1 MQPSDLEHLA
11 VPGDPQ
17 LHPDGLRT
25 AYVLTE
31 IDVGED
37 RYVRTIHLHDRA
49 GTRRFTHGPSDT
61 APRWSPDGRW
71 LAFLRT
77 GTGEGQHP
85 QVHVMPADGGEA
97 QRRTELPLGVSDLAW
112 APDSTQLVV
121 VAAVWHPEVADL
133 DEEERRR
140 RPRRLTRL
148 PYRTDGGGWIHDR
161 TARLHLVPATG
172 DRRAV
177 ELDTGPR
184 DVSSPVWHP
193 DGTSIAYL
201 SDPDDWPQTEPH
213 SQVFALSVPPRS
225 SVTSPADG
233 ADAEQLSTT
242 PSATPFADGA
252 SEPRP
257 AVQVARVPLTPPG
270 MWTDVRYDRQ
280 GRVFVTGLRDP
291 FDWPGTP
298 AIWLLARD
306 PGTDGGDAG
315 GGDAGGGEAGAAVSS
330 RPQDPA
336 GARLI
341 PLTAHLDRDVQPGSP
356 GLVTIGPRFVH
367 DGFLTA
373 LEGRGTTGI
382 VHVHLAGFDPEDD
395 QPPEVTEVVG
405 GPRAVTGFGVSD
417 DAEVVVFTATDPGS
431 PGELYRSTEGRE
443 RCVTDLTHRFRAQV
457 EVGPTERFTF
467 ERDGV
472 ELDVWATLPDGF
484 DAAAP
489 GSVPVLFNIHG
500 GPTAQYGEHFFDEF
514 QVEAGAG
521 YLAVGTNPR
530 GSSGRGTEWAR
541 AVVGA
546 WVEEDSVDTLDLEA
560 VVAAT
565 CARYPQ
571 ADPARVGIMGGS
583 YGGYATARLLART
596 DRYRSA
602 IVERGLLQ
610 WESFI
615 GTSDIGPYFDRMFLA
630 VSLLEGRAAYA
641 AASPVWTT
649 SRITTPTLVL
659 HSDADWRCPPEQGEQ
674 FFSGLL
680 HAGVAAEMVRFPDE
694 GHELSRSGT
703 PKHRVERFEAVLEW
717 HERYLGAAP
726 TGATSAA
733 GTDTDAGTGEPS
745 GPARVT
751 ATSTRAPGG

>member
-1 MQPSDLEHLA
+1 VQPSDLEHLA

-25 AYVLTE
+25 AYVLTG

-37 RYVRTIHLHDRA
+37 RYARTIHLHDRA

-61 APRWSPDGRW
+61 SPRWSPDGRW

-77 GTGEGQHP
+77 GTEEGQHP
-85 QVHVMPADGGEA
+85 QLYVMPADGGEA
-97 QRRTELPLGVSDLAW
+97 QQRTELPLGVSDLAW
-112 APDSTQLVV
+112 APDSTRLVV
-121 VAAVWHPEVADL
+121 VGAVWHPEVADL
-133 DEEERRR
+133 DDEERRR

-148 PYRTDGGGWIHDR
+148 PFRTDGGGWIHDR
-161 TARLHLVPATG
+161 THRLHLVSTTG
-172 DRRAV
+172 ERRAI

-184 DVSSPVWHP
+184 DATSPVWHP

-201 SDPDDWPQTEPH
+201 SDPDDWLQTEPH
-213 SQVFALSVPPRS
+213 SQVFALSVPARLRTAS
-225 SVTSPADG
+225 NAEG
-233 ADAEQLSTT
+233 ADAGRPSVAATVPSSAGGT
-242 PSATPFADGA
+242 DPAPSAIEVT
-252 SEPRP
+252 
-257 AVQVARVPLTPPG
+257 RVPLTPPG
-270 MWTDVRYDRQ
+270 EWTDVRYDPD

-298 AIWLLARD
+298 AIWLLD
-306 PGTDGGDAG
+306 HT
-315 GGDAGGGEAGAAVSS
+315 EETAADSAASS
-330 RPQDPA
+330 RPHPA
-336 GARLI
+336 GARLVS
-341 PLTAHLDRDVQPGSP
+341 LTAHLDRDVQPGSP
-356 GLVTIGPRFVH
+356 GVATTGPRFVR
-367 DGFLTA
+367 DGFLTV

-382 VHVHLAGFDPEDD
+382 VHVHLAGFDPDGG

-405 GPRAVTGFGVSD
+405 GPRSVTGFAVSD
-417 DAEVVVFTATDPGS
+417 DAEVVVFTVTDPAS
-431 PGELYRSTEGRE
+431 PGELYRSSEGRE
-443 RCVTDLTHRFRAQV
+443 RCVTDLTHRFRA
-457 EVGPTERFTF
+457 EVDVRPTERFTF
-467 ERDGV
+467 ERNGV
-472 ELDVWATLPDGF
+472 ELDVWATLPRGF
-484 DAAAP
+484 DTAAP
-489 GSVPVLFNIHG
+489 ASVPVLFNIHG

-521 YLAVGTNPR
+521 YLVVGANPR
-530 GSSGRGTEWAR
+530 GSSGRGTDWAR

-560 VVAAT
+560 VVDAA

-610 WESFI
+610 WESFV

-630 VSLLEGRAAYA
+630 ASLLDGREAHA

-680 HAGVAAEMVRFPDE
+680 RAGVPAEMVRFPDE

-703 PKHRVERFEAVLEW
+703 PKHRLERFEAVLEW
-717 HERYLGAAP
+717 HGRYLGAPADVTSSA
-726 TGATSAA
+726 TGA
-733 GTDTDAGTGEPS
+733 GTDAGTGEPR

-751 ATSTRAPGG
+751 APSAPSVGV

>member
-1 MQPSDLEHLA
+1 MQPSDLAHLA
-11 VPGDPQ
+11 APSDPQ
-17 LHPDGLRT
+17 LHPDGVRT

-37 RYVRTIHLHDRA
+37 RYVRRIHLHDGA

-61 APRWSPDGRW
+61 SPRWSPDGRW

-77 GTGEGQHP
+77 GTEEGQRP

-112 APDSTQLVV
+112 APDSTRLVV

-133 DEEERRR
+133 DEAERRR

-148 PYRTDGGGWIHDR
+148 PYRTDQDGWIHDR
-161 TARLHLVPATG
+161 THRLHLVPVTG
-172 DRRAV
+172 ARRTV

-184 DVSSPVWHP
+184 DVTSPVWHP
-193 DGTSIAYL
+193 DGTVIAYI

-213 SQVFALSVPPRS
+213 SQVFALTVPTRLPATPTPTPPATPS
-225 SVTSPADG
+225 PTPPGTSTTTSPSG
-233 ADAEQLSTT
+233 GE
-242 PSATPFADGA
+242 
-252 SEPRP
+252 SEHPP
-257 AVQVARVPLTPPG
+257 AVEVERVPLTPPG
-270 MWTDVRYDRQ
+270 MWIDVRYDPE

-298 AIWLLARD
+298 AIWLLHRD
-306 PGTDGGDAG
+306 PGADGM
-315 GGDAGGGEAGAAVSS
+315 
-330 RPQDPA
+330 
-336 GARLI
+336 RLV
-341 PLTAHLDRDVQPGSP
+341 PLTVHLDRDVQPGSP
-356 GLVTIGPRFVH
+356 GLATSGPRFVH

-373 LEGRGTTGI
+373 LEGRGTTAI
-382 VHVHLAGFDPEDD
+382 VHVRMAGFDPAGDR
-395 QPPEVTEVVG
+395 PPEVTEVVG
-405 GPRAVTGFGVSD
+405 GHRAVTGFGVSG
-417 DAEVVVFTATDPGS
+417 DAGVVVFTATDPAS
-431 PGELYRSTEGRE
+431 PGELYRSFGGSE
-443 RCVTDLTHRFRAQV
+443 RCVTDLTHGFRAKV
-457 EVGPTERFTF
+457 DLRPTERFTF

-472 ELDVWATLPDGF
+472 ELDVWATLPPGF
-484 DAAAP
+484 DDAAP

-514 QVEAGAG
+514 QVQAGAG
-521 YLAVGTNPR
+521 YLVVGTNPR

-541 AVVGA
+541 AVVGVWA
-546 WVEEDSVDTLDLEA
+546 EEDSVDTLDLEA
-560 VVAAT
+560 VVDAT
-565 CARYPQ
+565 CAQYAQ

-596 DRYRSA
+596 DRYRAA

-610 WESFI
+610 WESFV

-630 VSLLEGRAAYA
+630 AALLEGREAYV
-641 AASPVWTT
+641 AASPVQTA

-659 HSDADWRCPPEQGEQ
+659 HSDNDWRCPTEQGEQ
-674 FFSGLL
+674 FFAELL
-680 HAGVAAEMVRFPDE
+680 RAAVPAEMVRFPDE

-717 HERYLGAAP
+717 HGRHLGVGP
-726 TGATSAA
+726 A
-733 GTDTDAGTGEPS
+733 GTAPGSDADADTLADTDLDADAGTGEPS
-745 GPARVT
+745 GPARV
-751 ATSTRAPGG
+751 ADAAAPSRGG